1 MNESGI
7 FEATQILVEILED
20 IGVSYFIGGS
30 VASSVHGLPRSTLD
44 VDLVADLSL
53 DHIQPLV
60 ARSQDTFYIDD
71 EMVEDA
77 VKRQA
82 SFNVIHLE
90 TMTKLDVFVLK
101 STSYDRQAFERAH
114 EQFLVERGTRTFKVA
129 TPEDIALHKLHWYR
143 MGGEVSERQ
152 WNDVLGV
159 LKVQAE
165 ILDMIYMRQWAKE
178 LQVDALLQRA
188 LAEAGLAG
196 L

>member
-1 MNESGI
+1 M
-7 FEATQILVEILED
+7 VEILED
-20 IGVSYFIGGS
+20 MGVSYFIGGS

-44 VDLVADLSL
+44 VDLV
-53 DHIQPLV
+53 
-60 ARSQDTFYIDD
+60 
-71 EMVEDA
+71 EDA
-77 VKRQA
+77 VRREA
-82 SFNVIHLE
+82 SFNVLHLE

-101 STSYDRQAFERAH
+101 STSYDRQAFERAR

-129 TPEDIALHKLHWYR
+129 TPEDIVLHKLHWYR

-165 ILDMIYMRQWAKE
+165 TLDMIYMRQWAKE

-188 LAEAGLAG
+188 LTEASLAG